1 MAQNQ
6 NHRRKNLTVTGRF
19 FDYGLLFIIIVLLGL
34 GLVMIYSVSSYEAQ
48 TSLGSASFYVR
59 SQGIAVVVGV
69 ILMLV
74 VSFVPQS
81 FWKSV
86 ALPLYFI
93 ALVLNLLVFVPHI
106 GTDLNTGSR
115 RWIHIGTHSF
125 QPSEIVKLAVI
136 LLLAVLLSK
145 LPKQIRKFQ
154 SFATIIVVLVPI
166 MVVVAISNLSTA
178 IIIAGI
184 AFVMLY
190 VINAQK
196 KHLLGLVILGVV
208 AIIAFIVLTQY
219 RGGRVSTWLHPE
231 NDPTGFYQTQQG
243 LYAIG
248 SGGLFGRGLGESIQK
263 INHVPEAQNDFIFSI
278 IVEELGLFGAIC
290 IIALFVMLLWRLAV
304 IAINARDLY
313 GSLVAVGVM
322 AHIGLQ
328 VILNIAVVT
337 NTIPNTGVTLPF
349 ISYGGTSVV
358 ITLIE
363 MGIVL
368 NISRSIPM
376 EIGTKKRQRVSGR

>member
-1 MAQNQ
+1 MAQDQ
-6 NHRRKNLTVTGRF
+6 NKKKITVTGRF

-48 TSLGSASFYVR
+48 QSLGDASYYLR
-59 SQGIAVVVGV
+59 SQGIAVVIGV
-69 ILMLV
+69 ILMIL
-74 VSFVPQS
+74 VSFIPQN
-81 FWKSV
+81 FWKSL
-86 ALPLYFI
+86 ALPIYFI
-93 ALVLNLLVFVPHI
+93 ALILNALVFVPGI
-106 GTDLNTGSR
+106 GSDLNTGSR
-115 RWIHIGTHSF
+115 RWISIANHSF

-136 LLLAVLLSK
+136 LLLAVMLSK
-145 LPKQIRKFQ
+145 LPKQIRNFR
-154 SFATIIVVLVPI
+154 SFVSIIIVLLPVMI
-166 MVVVAISNLSTA
+166 IVAMSNLSTA

-184 AFVMLY
+184 AFIMLY

-196 KHLLGLVILGVV
+196 KHLLGLVILGVA
-208 AIIAFIVLTQY
+208 AIALFIAFFQY
-219 RGGRVSTWLHPE
+219 RNGRLSAWLHPE
-231 NDPTGFYQTQQG
+231 DNSETFYQTQQG

-290 IIALFVMLLWRLAV
+290 IILLFVLMIWRLMV
-304 IAINARDLY
+304 IAVNARDLY

-337 NTIPNTGVTLPF
+337 NTIPNTGITLPF
-349 ISYGGTSVV
+349 ISYGGTSVI

-376 EIGTKKRQRVSGR
+376 QIGARTRQKVTR